1 MSELF
6 SVVVLT
12 GGPPRSQLS
21 AKCIDSINSQS
32 YQNIQKILV
41 NNGRPS
47 TEMTQIIEFKSI
59 DVVNEAENRLQNW
72 EVLSLKDSAF
82 DPLDYTSIWKI
93 PGITALNKVKGKYL
107 FCINDDDYLD
117 KDFFLNMSNLFLKYP
132 DAITAFGFPLTYEV
146 KSGKVSAPKFGSWVN
161 RPEYEDGINVSLN
174 WLKFDRSY
182 HPNPGFSFVVQTKYV
197 RPIQEM
203 FFSGGFPDITALIQ
217 IVPFGKT
224 IFNKNA
230 LMYLGRHERQQRNDW
245 DEENRQLFT
254 YQKAFTDMLAINLKA
269 LHKVRNT
276 NIKLERLV
284 KYYFIYSTVEAAFY
298 AIYPKPYI
306 FFLSRNLL
314 SKLKIFNY
322 HLFTL
327 LKHPLMFGKVLSK
340 ELRNIRFIKKYLS
353 K

>member
-1 MSELF
+1 
-6 SVVVLT
+6 
-12 GGPPRSQLS
+12 
-21 AKCIDSINSQS
+21 
-32 YQNIQKILV
+32 
-41 NNGRPS
+41 
-47 TEMTQIIEFKSI
+47 MTQIIEFKSI